1 MKTDLPEAG
10 KGFQKRNGVCPR
22 RARLMKNEKEF
33 AQCAQGQ
40 DSSGDDGALA
50 STLLKPFRHELVINL
65 IDALLMSQQL
75 FFHKCLG

>member
-1 MKTDLPEAG
+1 MELARGGQGLSKTKWRLPEA
-10 KGFQKRNGVCPR
+10 
-22 RARLMKNEKEF
+22 ARLMKNENGF
-33 AQCAQGQ
+33 AQYAQGQ
-40 DSSGDDGALA
+40 DSSGDDGALV